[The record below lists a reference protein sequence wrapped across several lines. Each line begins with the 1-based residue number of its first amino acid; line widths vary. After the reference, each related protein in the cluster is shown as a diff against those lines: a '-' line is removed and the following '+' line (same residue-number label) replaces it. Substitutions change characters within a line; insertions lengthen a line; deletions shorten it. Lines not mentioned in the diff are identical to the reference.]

1 MAVTLVIDPAC
12 APALYGALAASV
24 ALAQNAVLMHLP
36 MAFTAEDGADAVQMV
51 AAAGALVPSGLLW
64 YERLTGREILPVSGL
79 DEIIAAGQHGEV
91 VVPLGTTPQ
100 SEALRAQ
107 LLEKAADACVP
118 VTQLNA
124 SVRAG
129 VWRAAHLNGQA
140 TEYGAWTRDRYGR
153 WVVQA
158 PIAPLNNV
166 RRRISI
172 ALLGAESDQLN
183 AYPATL
189 AALGDAADAVG
200 VDVDVRFI
208 SPPQLELSSLD
219 SVAGILLPGGA
230 DMINVPGQ
238 IKAAHHG
245 VASQIPTLGL
255 CLGMQSMTTALAQR
269 LPGLEHANMAE
280 AAPDAEIKT
289 FVPMAGIPGLPT
301 YRVGTHTLHV
311 TDAALKQALQDH
323 PVIRCNHRYMLNPQI
338 IGPLTE
344 AGLVVTASDLSEQIA
359 DAIDWPQHPFFKGMQ
374 GHPEITS
381 SASRPHPLIRAFV
394 QAALAFDGCG
404 NPAQGPL

>member
-158 PIAPLNNV
+158 PIAPSTTSDAASALPSSALKAINSTHTRPPWRHSVMQPMQWVWMSMCASSHRHSLNSH
-166 RRRISI
+166 RSTQW
-172 ALLGAESDQLN
+172 LGSCC
-183 AYPATL
+183 L
-189 AALGDAADAVG
+189 AA
-200 VDVDVRFI
+200 
-208 SPPQLELSSLD
+208 Q
-219 SVAGILLPGGA
+219 
-230 DMINVPGQ
+230 
-238 IKAAHHG
+238 
-245 VASQIPTLGL
+245 T
-255 CLGMQSMTTALAQR
+255 
-269 LPGLEHANMAE
+269 
-280 AAPDAEIKT
+280 
-289 FVPMAGIPGLPT
+289 
-301 YRVGTHTLHV
+301 
-311 TDAALKQALQDH
+311 
-323 PVIRCNHRYMLNPQI
+323 
-338 IGPLTE
+338 
-344 AGLVVTASDLSEQIA
+344 
-359 DAIDWPQHPFFKGMQ
+359 
-374 GHPEITS
+374 
-381 SASRPHPLIRAFV
+381 
-394 QAALAFDGCG
+394 
-404 NPAQGPL
+404 